1 MEIFASWTGPDFL
14 AFYAVMLATCVFLG
28 LWIPANLR
36 EPGRRGSV
44 EDMEEVAVLSGG
56 QERHAAAILADLFTR
71 GVLTEGDKGKLRVAR
86 TGIEAGEAERAV
98 LVKVGDFKLSEA
110 KDSLDTHARRVEA
123 RLIRRGLMMD
133 AGERRKLALLSIL
146 PYLALLVIGLYRQ
159 QAGSAAGE
167 PTGFLVGLMIVT
179 AIFAA
184 IRYSNTNPRTVAGN
198 LLMREIEDQGSRMKR
213 APQAKEA
220 GYAVAIF
227 GTGVLVGTPWEPVHA
242 ARQAGSGDS
251 GSSDDGGDSDG
262 GGGCGGGCGGCGG

>member
-36 EPGRRGSV
+36 EAGRKGSV
-44 EDMEEVAVLSGG
+44 EDLEEVAVLSGG
-56 QERHAAAILADLFTR
+56 HERHAAAILADLFTR
-71 GVLTEGDKGKLRVAR
+71 GALTEGDKGKLRVAR
-86 TGIEAGEAERAV
+86 TGLDAGEAERAV
-98 LVKVGDFKLSEA
+98 LAKVGDFKLSEA
-110 KDSLDTHARRVEA
+110 KDSLDTHAGRVEA

-167 PTGFLVGLMIVT
+167 PTGFLIGLMIVT

-227 GTGVLVGTPWEPVHA
+227 GTSVLVGTPWEPVHA
-242 ARQAGSGDS
+242 ARQAGSGDG
-251 GSSDDGGDSDG
+251 GSSGDSGDSDG